1 MMNCMCDKLA
11 WDGLVL
17 SEICVGDL
25 WMFQNLAPQELEA
38 LSHLATRRRVEPG
51 EYLFRQ
57 GDPVREMFLIKGG
70 RVTLSKVFE
79 NGNER
84 TLDIRKGGD
93 LLGEDMLAEEA
104 EYPVSARCL
113 EDSLICGLKR
123 EQFENIILEYPNVG
137 LQVIRNMSLR
147 ISSLTHRIGDLA
159 TSDIEERLFGILSH
173 IAGEHGQTESGGMRI
188 PFPLTH
194 EELGFLV
201 GAHRVSVS
209 RALKA
214 LKLAGKVVSAG
225 KTLLLPPL

>member
-1 MMNCMCDKLA
+1 MDCLCNKLA

-25 WMFQNLAPQELEA
+25 WMFQNLAPRELEA
-38 LSHLATRRRVEPG
+38 LSNLANRRRVEPG

-93 LLGEDMLAEEA
+93 LLGENMLAEEV

-123 EQFENIILEYPNVG
+123 EQFESIILEHPNVG
-137 LQVIRNMSLR
+137 LQVIKNMSRR
-147 ISSLTHRIGDLA
+147 ISSLTDRIGDLA
-159 TSDIEERLFGILSH
+159 NSDIEERLYSILMH
-173 IAGEHGQTESGGMRI
+173 IAGEHGQIESDGMRI

-214 LKLAGKVVSAG
+214 LKLAGKIASEG
-225 KTLLLPPL
+225 KSLLLLRPQ

>member
-1 MMNCMCDKLA
+1 MDCLCNKLA

-25 WMFQNLAPQELEA
+25 WMFQNLGSRELNA
-38 LSHLATRRRVEPG
+38 LSSVAIRRRVEPG
-51 EYLFRQ
+51 DYLFRQ
-57 GDPVREMFLIKGG
+57 GESVKEMFLIKGG

-93 LLGEDMLAEEA
+93 LLGENMLAEET

-113 EDSLICGLKR
+113 EDSLICGLKK
-123 EQFENIILEYPNVG
+123 EQFESIILEYPNVG
-137 LQVIRNMSLR
+137 LQVIKNMSRR
-147 ISSLTHRIGDLA
+147 ISSLTDRIGDLA
-159 TSDIEERLFGILSH
+159 TSDIEERLYSILMH
-173 IAGEHGQTESGGMRI
+173 IAGEHGQVESGGTRI

-194 EELGFLV
+194 EELGFLT

-214 LKLAGKVVSAG
+214 LKLAGKIASDG
-225 KTLLLPPL
+225 KNLLLLRLQ

>member
-1 MMNCMCDKLA
+1 
-11 WDGLVL
+11 
-17 SEICVGDL
+17 
-25 WMFQNLAPQELEA
+25 
-38 LSHLATRRRVEPG
+38 
-51 EYLFRQ
+51 
-57 GDPVREMFLIKGG
+57 
-70 RVTLSKVFE
+70 
-79 NGNER
+79 
-84 TLDIRKGGD
+84 
-93 LLGEDMLAEEA
+93 
-104 EYPVSARCL
+104 
-113 EDSLICGLKR
+113 
-123 EQFENIILEYPNVG
+123 
-137 LQVIRNMSLR
+137 MSLR

-214 LKLAGKVVSAG
+214 LKLAGKVASAG